1 MQIIEVSDLGVRS
14 AVIWLQRQETP
25 MRFVLFPMLHLG
37 APSFYEEVTRRLRAC
52 DLVVAEGIRGQSLS
66 SSALTATYGLFGN
79 ANRDGLVV
87 QHIDYGSLGVPVV
100 GPDMSASEFGAGW
113 RRMPL
118 MLRLWVWAL
127 VPMYALGML
136 FFGSRALLARHA
148 EVDDLPSREDVEM
161 AADESIAPFIR
172 LLGDDRDAHLLGALD
187 RIHEERC
194 NEAIQVAIVY
204 GARHMPAVV
213 RHLGRRFGYWA
224 RDAEWMTIF
233 ER

>member
-1 MQIIEVSDLGVRS
+1 M
-14 AVIWLQRQETP
+14 IWLQRRETP
-25 MRFVLFPMLHLG
+25 MRFVLFPMLHQG

-52 DLVVAEGIRGQSLS
+52 DLVVAEGIRGRSPS
-66 SSALTATYGLFGN
+66 SSVLTLTYRLSGN
-79 ANRDGLVV
+79 APRGGLVV
-87 QHIDYGSLGVPVV
+87 QDIDYRSLGVPVI

-113 RRMPL
+113 RRMPP
-118 MLRLWVWAL
+118 MLRLSVWAL
-127 VPMYALGML
+127 VPVHALGML
-136 FFGSRALLARHA
+136 LFGSRALLARHT

-161 AADESIAPFIR
+161 AANERIAPFIR
-172 LLGDDRDAHLLGALD
+172 LLVDARDVRLLAALD

-213 RHLGRRFGYWA
+213 RHLRRRFGYWA

>member
-14 AVIWLQRQETP
+14 AVIWLQRRETP
-25 MRFVLFPMLHLG
+25 MRFVLFPMLHQG

-52 DLVVAEGIRGQSLS
+52 DLVVAEGIRGRSPS
-66 SSALTATYGLFGN
+66 SSALTLTYRLSGN
-79 ANRDGLVV
+79 ARRGGLVV
-87 QHIDYGSLGVPVV
+87 QDVDYGSLGVPVI

-113 RRMPL
+113 RRIPP

-127 VPMYALGML
+127 VPVYALGML

-161 AADESIAPFIR
+161 AANERIAPFIR
-172 LLGDDRDAHLLGALD
+172 LLVDDRDVRLLAALD

-213 RHLGRRFGYWA
+213 RHLRRQFGYWA